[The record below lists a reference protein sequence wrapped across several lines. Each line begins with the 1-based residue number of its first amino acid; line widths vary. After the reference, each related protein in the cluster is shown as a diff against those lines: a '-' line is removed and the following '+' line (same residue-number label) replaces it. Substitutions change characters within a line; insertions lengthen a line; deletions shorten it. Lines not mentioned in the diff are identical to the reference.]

1 MQSVKLWMMKYR
13 VWFLGVLI
21 LLVCGSSYWIHRQT
35 QIQQEVTLKAAP
47 KTTTNSKKSTSK
59 YLMVDV
65 QGAVN
70 RPGVYKLAA
79 TARVYDAIKRAGGT
93 TEAASLKG
101 VNQAQKLHDQSQ
113 IYVPNQAEAVS
124 PTDDNSATNGSSATV
139 NLNSATETELQNISG
154 IGPKKAAAI
163 IDYRQ
168 NAGSF
173 QKVED
178 LIKVKGIGAKTLES
192 IKDQLS
198 V

>member
-35 QIQQEVTLKAAP
+35 QIQQEVTLKAVP

-70 RPGVYKLAA
+70 RPGVYQLAA

-93 TEAASLKG
+93 TEAANLKG

-168 NAGSF
+168 SAGSF

>member
-1 MQSVKLWMMKYR
+1 M
-13 VWFLGVLI
+13 
-21 LLVCGSSYWIHRQT
+21 
-35 QIQQEVTLKAAP
+35 
-47 KTTTNSKKSTSK
+47 
-59 YLMVDV
+59 
-65 QGAVN
+65 
-70 RPGVYKLAA
+70 
-79 TARVYDAIKRAGGT
+79 
-93 TEAASLKG
+93 KG

-168 NAGSF
+168 SSGSS